1 MRNAN
6 LYTINFLE
14 EGEYTGRIVSFSFS
28 ETNDGATNFIN
39 ISIEMDDSNGIQV
52 SKSYITDIGR
62 NQKLRN
68 FLKES
73 QLLKKGNKV
82 NFDDLIGMNVL
93 FSVSYDDYG
102 KMKIGDLEEFVEFT
116 DDDDID
122 FEDA

>member
-1 MRNAN
+1 
-6 LYTINFLE
+6 
-14 EGEYTGRIVSFSFS
+14 
-28 ETNDGATNFIN
+28 
-39 ISIEMDDSNGIQV
+39 MDDSNGIQV

-116 DDDDID
+116 DDDDIE